1 MDVSLVLANEMEAE
15 VRACLWR
22 TLLLL
27 SPPEQNAA
35 GPLVPEEDASHVK
48 QSRLEPAVQSFWATH
63 IFINER

>member
-1 MDVSLVLANEMEAE
+1 MLANEMEAE
-15 VRACLWR
+15 VIVCLWR
-22 TLLLL
+22 TQSSVLLL

-48 QSRLEPAVQSFWATH
+48 QSHLEPAIQSFWATH